1 MRDNP
6 GRRERSTSTRQ
17 TDGLTTV
24 EFFTTTH
31 RIVAQVQTGSRLV
44 SDLMN
49 DRSQSFLLVFNVRLS
64 LLEKDA
70 RLEAIASAA
79 YLSKENV
86 GFLIAPSKEIRKP
99 ERGRYTAYER
109 EVLVTVPG
117 FELQGRFLGPQR
129 SDLWTFSPATLDP
142 YFVLTAATARIA
154 GEPDVTMGGDA
165 ILVNR
170 DRLESICLGD

>member
-1 MRDNP
+1 MSSRQSDN
-6 GRRERSTSTRQ
+6 
-17 TDGLTTV
+17 LTTV

-49 DRSQSFLLVFNVRLS
+49 DRSQSFLLVFNLRLT

-86 GFLIAPSKEIRKP
+86 GFVIAPSREIRKP
-99 ERGRYTAYER
+99 ERGRYAAYER
-109 EVLVTVPG
+109 EVLVTLPG

-129 SDLWTFSPATLDP
+129 SDLWTYSPATLDP
-142 YFVLTAATARIA
+142 FFVLTAATARIA
-154 GEPDVTMGGDA
+154 GVPDFTIGGDA

>member
-1 MRDNP
+1 MR
-6 GRRERSTSTRQ
+6 GSLVGRERSTSSRQ
-17 TDGLTTV
+17 SDSLTTV

-31 RIVAQVQTGSRLV
+31 RIVAQVQTGSRLL

-64 LLEKDA
+64 HLKKDA
-70 RLEAIASAA
+70 GLEAIASAA
-79 YLSKENV
+79 YLSKESL
-86 GFLIAPSKEIRKP
+86 GFVMAPSKEIRKP

-109 EVLVTVPG
+109 EVLVTLPG

-142 YFVLTAATARIA
+142 FFVLTAATARIA
-154 GEPDVTMGGDA
+154 GVPDVTKGGDA

>member
-1 MRDNP
+1 M
-6 GRRERSTSTRQ
+6 
-17 TDGLTTV
+17 
-24 EFFTTTH
+24 TTH
-31 RIVAQVQTGSRLV
+31 RIVAQIQTGSRLV

-64 LLEKDA
+64 HLEKDA
-70 RLEAIASAA
+70 SLEAIASAA

-86 GFLIAPSKEIRKP
+86 EFVIAPSREIRKP
-99 ERGRYTAYER
+99 ERGRYAAYER
-109 EVLVTVPG
+109 EVLVTLPG

-129 SDLWTFSPATLDP
+129 ADLWTFSPATLDP
-142 YFVLTAATARIA
+142 FFALMAATARIV
-154 GEPDVTMGGDA
+154 GVPDFTMSGDA

>member
-1 MRDNP
+1 V
-6 GRRERSTSTRQ
+6 SSRQ
-17 TDGLTTV
+17 ADGLTTV
-24 EFFTTTH
+24 TFFTSTH

-64 LLEKDA
+64 HLDKEA

-86 GFLIAPSKEIRKP
+86 SFVIAPSREVRKP
-99 ERGRYTAYER
+99 ERGRYATYER
-109 EVLVTVPG
+109 EALVTLPR
-117 FELQGRFLGPQR
+117 FELEGRFLGPQR
-129 SDLWTFSPATLDP
+129 SDLWTFSPTTLDP
-142 YFVLTAATARIA
+142 FFVLTAARARIA
-154 GEPDVTMGGDA
+154 AVPDSTLGADA

-170 DRLESICLGD
+170 DRVESICLGD

>member
-1 MRDNP
+1 MRGSP
-6 GRRERSTSTRQ
+6 GGRSRSTRSRQ
-17 TDGLTTV
+17 SDGLTTV

-31 RIVAQVQTGSRLV
+31 RIVAQVQTGSRLL

-49 DRSQSFLLVFNVRLS
+49 DRSQSFVLVFNVRLS
-64 LLEKDA
+64 HLEKDA
-70 RLEAIASAA
+70 GLEAIASAA
-79 YLSKENV
+79 YLSKESL
-86 GFLIAPSKEIRKP
+86 GFVMAPSKEIRKP

-109 EVLVTVPG
+109 EVLVTLPG

-142 YFVLTAATARIA
+142 FFVLTAATARIA
-154 GEPDVTMGGDA
+154 GAPDVTRGGDA